1 MGWSCERACFC
12 VKRHWGEQ
20 TFVAFLYCSQSN
32 LKRKDQGVYLVV
44 RMRLEG
50 NENVRWFAVPSEMVT
65 G

>member
-1 MGWSCERACFC
+1 M
-12 VKRHWGEQ
+12 
-20 TFVAFLYCSQSN
+20 YCSQSN